1 MNLEDIRTDI
11 DRIDAKILSLLNE
24 RMEKALLTRRFK
36 STALDPAREQ
46 AVIDKVRHS
55 SQCLLDPQFS
65 VKIYEQMMAESR
77 RIQEAS
83 PQTVAFQGEH
93 GAYSEV
99 ALRILIPHAAT
110 IPCREFSDVFDGVEK
125 GIYDYGIVPV
135 ENTLGG
141 IVGPVNSI
149 LIYTTLKIVAAIDM
163 PVRHCLLTVPGA
175 DHRELRTAWSHTQAL
190 AQCRNFLQRNH
201 LDSEPYYDTAGAAKA
216 LSENRPKGIAAV
228 ASKFAGELY
237 GLETIKEDIQ
247 DSPHNRTRF
256 FLISARGNGD
266 EGDKCSA
273 VFTAG
278 NKAGSLFAVLKV
290 FAEEKIN
297 LTRIESVPDTP
308 GKYAIFI
315 DFEGA
320 FASDAVQ
327 RAVGKVSKMA
337 EDFKILGCYRE
348 MRVEE

>member
-46 AVIDKVRHS
+46 AVLDKVRHS

-320 FASDAVQ
+320 LASDAVQ